1 MTLFVNFTAI
11 TPIRPMRQRATNHDK
26 QVMASHRIVSS
37 TPMKTLKDSA
47 MTLRARLSEA
57 LKEAMKA
64 GDKTKLGA
72 IRLIQSELK
81 NKDVE
86 ARGLGQGEASE
97 ADILALLQKMI
108 KQRQESLAIYQ
119 QNNRPELAA
128 QEQAEITVINTF
140 LPKQLGEAEISAA
153 IAAVIAETGA
163 AGVKDMG
170 KVIALLRERFAGQMD
185 FGKASGMVKAA
196 LSG

>member
-1 MTLFVNFTAI
+1 MSI
-11 TPIRPMRQRATNHDK
+11 
-26 QVMASHRIVSS
+26 
-37 TPMKTLKDSA
+37 
-47 MTLRARLSEA
+47 RARLSET

-64 GDKTKLGA
+64 GDKIRLGA
-72 IRLIQSELK
+72 VRLIQSELK

-86 ARGLGQGEASE
+86 ARGLGQGEASD

-128 QEQAEITVINTF
+128 QEQAEIEVISSF
-140 LPKQLGEAEISAA
+140 LPKQLGEAEMSAA
-153 IAAVIAETGA
+153 IAAAIAETGA
-163 AGVKDMG
+163 TGMKDMG
-170 KVIALLRERFAGQMD
+170 KVIAHLRERFAGQMD